1 MISYLC
7 GSRGGNAGLVFA
19 LDLKGRLVGETPH
32 FTSDGH
38 VPYEDAIDSVFGKTA
53 PYTCIVF
60 AEKTVV
66 SGKPDIRETGTSIV
80 ERFNLTLR
88 QWNARYRRKS
98 LTHSKGLEQHVNA
111 VSLLMLHYNWLAR
124 HRLLKTT
131 LAVAAGLAKHPWPIQ
146 WIAEL
151 AELYHE
157 SARDVAGRARDHR
170 DSIH

>member
-1 MISYLC
+1 M
-7 GSRGGNAGLVFA
+7 
-19 LDLKGRLVGETPH
+19 
-32 FTSDGH
+32 
-38 VPYEDAIDSVFGKTA
+38 
-53 PYTCIVF
+53 
-60 AEKTVV
+60 
-66 SGKPDIRETGTSIV
+66 
-80 ERFNLTLR
+80 TLR
-88 QWNARYRRKS
+88 QWNARYRRKT
-98 LTHSKGLEQHVNA
+98 LTHSKGLEQQVNA

-131 LAVAAGLAKHPWPIQ
+131 LVVAAGLAKPPWPIQ